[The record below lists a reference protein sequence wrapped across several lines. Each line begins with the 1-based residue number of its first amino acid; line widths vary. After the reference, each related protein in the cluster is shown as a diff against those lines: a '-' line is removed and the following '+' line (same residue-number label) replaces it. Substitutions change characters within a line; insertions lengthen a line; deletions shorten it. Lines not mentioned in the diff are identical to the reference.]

1 MIPVLKAFDK
11 YLQSACKFNR
21 IDPVG
26 PEMMQLRNKKILA
39 PVPERRKKSETGF
52 LTLTSLPCEIII
64 MIFSFLST
72 SCLLCR
78 VARVCKSFNRL
89 SKDCCVHLDVGSG
102 SSALP
107 KPIFNFL
114 CSPGLGNLR
123 SLVINDFV
131 SMPELNM
138 IAEARKSS
146 LVKLTLSDSFTEWC
160 SSDYERSWQAR
171 NHCKLLTPF
180 LRRFG
185 DGDRNLNFVRQ
196 LTKVNSLHLNFV
208 SAITLPSNS
217 LPAMRE
223 VTIKYFHNRCEAKS
237 CNCDELACV
246 TLAKACPNLKSFKF
260 SMLDRHVTSQTFADV
275 VASCPLLEVI
285 EWDVSGFG
293 QQVAVNDAVD
303 RICKNLP
310 HLKILDLDG
319 WCMNEQSEKNIL
331 GSCKNL
337 KAFCLGKRL
346 FLKTGETLQD
356 LHRFFGYSPNQRR
369 FETPLRF

>member
-1 MIPVLKAFDK
+1 
-11 YLQSACKFNR
+11 
-21 IDPVG
+21 
-26 PEMMQLRNKKILA
+26 MMQLRNSKVLA

-52 LTLTSLPCEIII
+52 LSLTSLPCELIL
-64 MIFSFLST
+64 MIFSYLST

-146 LVKLTLSDSFTEWC
+146 LVKLTLSDAYTCWG
-160 SSDYERSWQAR
+160 SSDYESSWQSR
-171 NHCKLLTPF
+171 NHCKVFTQGFFRGLKD
-180 LRRFG
+180 R
-185 DGDRNLNFVRQ
+185 DRNLTFVKQ
-196 LTKVNSLHLNFV
+196 LSKLTSLHLNFV
-208 SAITLPSNS
+208 RAITLPPNS

-223 VTIKYFHNRCEAKS
+223 VTVKSFSNKCYAKP

-246 TLAKACPNLKSFKF
+246 TLTKACPNLKSFKF

-275 VASCPLLEVI
+275 VASCPLLEVL

-319 WCMNEQSEKNIL
+319 WCMNEKSEKNIL
-331 GSCKNL
+331 GSCENL
-337 KAFCLGKRL
+337 RAFCHGKRL

-356 LHRFFGYSPNQRR
+356 LHRFFEYSPDLRR
-369 FETPLRF
+369 FETKLRF